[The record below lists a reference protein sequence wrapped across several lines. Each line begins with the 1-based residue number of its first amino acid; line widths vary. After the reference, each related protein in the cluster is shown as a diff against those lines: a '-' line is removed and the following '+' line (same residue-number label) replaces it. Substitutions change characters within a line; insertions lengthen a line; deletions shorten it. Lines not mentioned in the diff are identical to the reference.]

1 MRYYFTKQA
10 IGCTQGTTK
19 NNMILASEIGNC
31 GECRITGYINR
42 CLYFLELQHSV
53 QTEMFPRYTH
63 TVSQPRNRVSTG
75 PWWNSA
81 KAPDK
86 LGSAQET
93 CVGQASCLK
102 DAPHHR
108 PTQSHRKQWNLET
121 NAEKPS
127 GTRPIFWENNFSR
140 TRTEQRE
147 PNTWTKEGTAHNPR
161 MN

>member
-1 MRYYFTKQA
+1 MVILTWMKRYSRISRVHFNKTFRRMKLKIKQPSMNQKKVSSPLMRYYFTKQA

-75 PWWNSA
+75 P
-81 KAPDK
+81 
-86 LGSAQET
+86 
-93 CVGQASCLK
+93 
-102 DAPHHR
+102 
-108 PTQSHRKQWNLET
+108 
-121 NAEKPS
+121 
-127 GTRPIFWENNFSR
+127 
-140 TRTEQRE
+140 
-147 PNTWTKEGTAHNPR
+147 
-161 MN
+161 